1 MTKKQIKEIILA
13 TLFTILASIVS
24 AVALHVFVYPAKF
37 VPLGLEAIVT
47 LLYAIFPQINSGIFN
62 LLLNAPLV
70 IFAWFK
76 LDKKYVVFTM
86 LFTLISSLMLLLLG
100 GVQFPQYLAP
110 DGRIISAI
118 FAGVM
123 LGVRTGVMLKINAST
138 GGVDIIACVVQK
150 KTPYVNVER
159 IISFLC
165 IAIIGVSYFVYK
177 DFNCILLGL
186 VQLFISEK
194 TTSFIM
200 RDSREALEV
209 KIVTNDPESLHE
221 ELVDKLGHSA
231 TIVNSYGMYLHQ
243 ANYVVF
249 TIINRRQISEIV
261 NISKRYPNTFI
272 YYNEVCGVYGKF
284 RKHRDDTI

>member
-1 MTKKQIKEIILA
+1 MSKRLKDTLVA
-13 TLFTILASIVS
+13 TLFTIFASLVS
-24 AVALHVFVYPAKF
+24 AVALHVFVYPANF

-47 LLYAIFPQINSGIFN
+47 LLYALFPKINSGIFN
-62 LLLNAPLV
+62 LALNAPLV
-70 IFAWFK
+70 IFAWFM
-76 LDKKYVVFTM
+76 LDKKYVIYTM
-86 LFTLISSLMLLLLG
+86 LFTLLSSLMLLLLG
-100 GVQFPQYLAP
+100 GISFPQYQAP

-138 GGVDIIACVVQK
+138 GGVDIIACTVQK
-150 KTPYVNVER
+150 KMPYINVER

-165 IAIIGVSYFVYK
+165 VAIIGISYFVYK

-209 KIVTNDPESLHE
+209 KIVTNNPDELYSF
-221 ELVDKLGHSA
+221 LVDKLGHSA
-231 TIVNSYGMYLHQ
+231 TIVNSYGLYLHQ
-243 ANYVVF
+243 ANYIVF
-249 TIINRRQISEIV
+249 TIINRRQLSEII
-261 NISKRYPNTFI
+261 NISKQYPNTFI

-284 RKHRDDTI
+284 RKRREDPL

>member
-1 MTKKQIKEIILA
+1 MLRRE
-13 TLFTILASIVS
+13 
-24 AVALHVFVYPAKF
+24 
-37 VPLGLEAIVT
+37 E
-47 LLYAIFPQINSGIFN
+47 
-62 LLLNAPLV
+62 
-70 IFAWFK
+70 
-76 LDKKYVVFTM
+76 DKM
-86 LFTLISSLMLLLLG
+86 
-100 GVQFPQYLAP
+100 
-110 DGRIISAI
+110 
-118 FAGVM
+118 
-123 LGVRTGVMLKINAST
+123 GVMLKINAST

-150 KTPYVNVER
+150 KAPYINVER

-243 ANYVVF
+243 ANYIVF

-284 RKHRDDTI
+284 RKHRDDAI

>member
-1 MTKKQIKEIILA
+1 MTKNVKDIIIA
-13 TLFTILASIVS
+13 TLFTIFASVVS

-47 LLYAIFPQINSGIFN
+47 LLYAIFPKINSGIFN

-70 IFAWFK
+70 ILAWFK
-76 LDKKYVVFTM
+76 LDKKYVVYTM
-86 LFTLISSLMLLLLG
+86 LFTLLSSLMLLLLG
-100 GVQFPQYLAP
+100 GVNFPQYQAP

-123 LGVRTGVMLKINAST
+123 LGVRTGVMLKISAST
-138 GGVDIIACVVQK
+138 GGVDIIACIVQK
-150 KTPYVNVER
+150 KMPYVNVER

-165 IAIIGVSYFVYK
+165 IAIIGISYFVYK

-209 KIVTNDPESLHE
+209 KIVTNNPDELYGF
-221 ELVDKLGHSA
+221 LVDKLGHSA
-231 TIVNSYGMYLHQ
+231 TIVNSYGLYLHQ

-249 TIINRRQISEIV
+249 SIINRRQLSEIV
-261 NISKRYPNTFI
+261 NISRQYPNTFI

-284 RKHRDDTI
+284 RKRREDPL